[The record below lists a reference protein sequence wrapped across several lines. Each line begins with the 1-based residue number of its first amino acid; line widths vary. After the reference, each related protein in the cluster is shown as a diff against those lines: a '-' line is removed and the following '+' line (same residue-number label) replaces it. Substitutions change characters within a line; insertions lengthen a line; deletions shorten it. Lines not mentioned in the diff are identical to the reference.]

1 MLRAASPTLFTVVL
15 LRNGWCR
22 SASRGDGP
30 VFPCCL
36 APAPAPDPARCLP
49 AGGEGGAVTNEESV

>member
-36 APAPAPDPARCLP
+36 APAPAPARCLP
-49 AGGEGGAVTNEESV
+49 AGGGAVTNEESV